1 MEKCPD
7 LCSSESS
14 LELIQTLPHVF
25 VGQSTCVKGEYGLV
39 RVQEKIKI
47 KKKIRKHLLL
57 KVKGID
63 ITEGIQN
70 KP

>member
-25 VGQSTCVKGEYGLV
+25 FGQSTCVKGEYGLV

-47 KKKIRKHLLL
+47 RKNQKAPTL
-57 KVKGID
+57 KGERD
-63 ITEGIQN
+63 RYHRRNTE
-70 KP
+70 